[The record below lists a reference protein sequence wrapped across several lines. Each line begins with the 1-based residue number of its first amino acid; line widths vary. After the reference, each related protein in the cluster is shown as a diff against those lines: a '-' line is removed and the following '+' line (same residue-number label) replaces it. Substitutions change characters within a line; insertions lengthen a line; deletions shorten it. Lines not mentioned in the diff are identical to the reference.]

1 MDRRSWTR
9 LLVLGAI
16 WGASYMFIK
25 IGLRDLTPEAIAFI
39 RVALAAL
46 ILVPMAWAQGTLESL
61 RGLAGWL
68 FVIGAVQVAVP
79 FVLIG
84 LGEQEISSG
93 LAGILVATTPMF
105 TALLAIW
112 VGHEERSHGLRLVG
126 VAVGLAGVALLLG
139 FDLGGSRAEL
149 LGGLLVVLAGLGYA
163 IGALTAK
170 HKLAE
175 VPPIAMSAGVM
186 ATSTVALVPAAIAG
200 APGEAPGIGPLA
212 AVFTLGVLGT
222 GFAFVILY
230 SLISSVGPARTWLV
244 TYIAPLFAVVYGA
257 ALLDERIT
265 LATIGGMALILG
277 GSWLAAEG
285 RVPGGDSRAPA
296 DVAEGAA
303 AAEPEPGAA
312 YHR

>member
-1 MDRRSWTR
+1 M

-46 ILVPMAWAQGTLESL
+46 ILVPMAWAQGALGSL
-61 RGLAGWL
+61 RGLARWL
-68 FVIGAVQVAVP
+68 FVIGGVQVAVP

-84 LGEQEISSG
+84 LGEEEISSG

-112 VGHEERSHGLRLVG
+112 VDHEERSHGLRLVG
-126 VAVGLAGVALLLG
+126 VAGGFAGVALLLG

-170 HKLAE
+170 HKLAD

-186 ATSTVALVPAAIAG
+186 ATSTIALVPAAIAG

-222 GFAFVILY
+222 GFAFIILY

-285 RVPGGDSRAPA
+285 RMPGGDSRAPA
-296 DVAEGAA
+296 GAA
-303 AAEPEPGAA
+303 PAEPEPGAA

>member
-1 MDRRSWTR
+1 M

-46 ILVPMAWAQGTLESL
+46 ILVPMAWAQGSLGSL

-112 VGHEERSHGLRLVG
+112 VDHEERSHGLRLVG
-126 VAVGLAGVALLLG
+126 VAAGFAGVALLLG

-186 ATSTVALVPAAIAG
+186 ATSTIALVPAAIAG
-200 APGEAPGIGPLA
+200 APGEAPGLGPLA

-222 GFAFVILY
+222 GFAFIILY

-257 ALLDERIT
+257 TLLDERIT

-296 DVAEGAA
+296 DAA
-303 AAEPEPGAA
+303 PAEPEPGAA